1 MEIKNEPN
9 YRASRDELLKQL
21 EKDGEEMLKKLNA
34 DKNVNG
40 ETLLNVMKTGEK
52 EFSKRTGRRMTYAE
66 MRKTHG

>member
-1 MEIKNEPN
+1 MEIKIEPN
-9 YRASRDELLKQL
+9 EKLSTDELLKQL

-52 EFSKRTGRRMTYAE
+52 EFSKKTGRRMTYAE
-66 MRKTHG
+66 MRQTYG